1 MEFGIYIETDTL
13 ELVEIIE
20 ANDYEEAKAKAREL
34 GYGKNYRIES
44 EGK

>member
-1 MEFGIYIETDTL
+1 MKFGIYIEIDTL

-20 ANDYEEAKAKAREL
+20 ANNYEEARAIARKL

-44 EGK
+44 EE

>member
-1 MEFGIYIETDTL
+1 MKFGIYTETDTL

-20 ANDYEEAKAKAREL
+20 ATDYEEARTKARML

-44 EGK
+44 EE

>member
-1 MEFGIYIETDTL
+1 MKFGIYIETDTL

-20 ANDYEEAKAKAREL
+20 ANDYEEARTIAKKL

-44 EGK
+44 EE

>member
-1 MEFGIYIETDTL
+1 MKFGIYTEIDTL

-20 ANDYEEAKAKAREL
+20 ANDYEEARTIARKL

-44 EGK
+44 EE